1 MTVPLTVKLSLT
13 DTAMSDKRSVSYAPR
28 ANDPPKSINH
38 ETEDGREALA
48 DAIVS
53 AAQPTPIREGG
64 DGGETS
70 RQHAFLSLERAL
82 GLEHHEHHFVG
93 RERCAEISIRDVA
106 SGVARFG

>member
-1 MTVPLTVKLSLT
+1 MVLCQSDNWGQDFGDADATHPTPLVGDRDGNLQRRKWSLT
-13 DTAMSDKRSVSYAPR
+13 QHGY
-28 ANDPPKSINH
+28 
-38 ETEDGREALA
+38 EDC
-48 DAIVS
+48 
-53 AAQPTPIREGG
+53 